1 MSKNH
6 FHGPNK
12 LLLII
17 KHKWDFPCV
26 CPTNEITIF
35 VCQME
40 SDVKFSQH
48 FYMARNRLSVRLMMV
63 KPLECVV
70 LIEFLGKF
78 NHFSMR
84 TQVFFFS
91 LFTLSFVKQIHSL
104 CIENMK
110 KLCAFF
116 VVDSS
121 IFDYIYMIYWL
132 HFFGMNAESN
142 LFSAHTA
149 HWYCCC
155 QFQLWGELM
164 WFVIKL
170 F

>member
-26 CPTNEITIF
+26 YPTNEITIF

-84 TQVFFFS
+84 TQVFFFLYLLCRLLNRFIHYALKIWKSCVHFS
-91 LFTLSFVKQIHSL
+91 LLIRAFLITFTWFI
-104 CIENMK
+104 
-110 KLCAFF
+110 
-116 VVDSS
+116 
-121 IFDYIYMIYWL
+121 DYISSEWMRKAICFR
-132 HFFGMNAESN
+132 HTQRTDTAAVNSN
-142 LFSAHTA
+142 YEVNWCDL
-149 HWYCCC
+149 
-155 QFQLWGELM
+155 L
-164 WFVIKL
+164 
-170 F
+170 